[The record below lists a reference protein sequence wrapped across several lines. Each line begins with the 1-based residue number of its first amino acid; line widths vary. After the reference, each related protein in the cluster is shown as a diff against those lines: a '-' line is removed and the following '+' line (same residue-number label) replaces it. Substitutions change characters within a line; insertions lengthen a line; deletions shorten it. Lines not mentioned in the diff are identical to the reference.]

1 MLKREKELKKH
12 KVNLED
18 QASLNLGLTKTYVCA
33 CLMPRVVSNPKEL
46 LGHKTTTALQPN

>member
-1 MLKREKELKKH
+1 MVLKREKELKKH

-18 QASLNLGLTKTYVCA
+18 QASLNLGLKDLCA
-33 CLMPRVVSNPKEL
+33 CLMPHVVSNPKEL